1 MLQKGFKWLVL
12 AGFAALMAWG
22 MWGLPDRG
30 DLDAPMNEKTTITG
44 GPTPA
49 AHYIEKA
56 YKEAKTPNIVTVV
69 LGDYRSIDTLGEVV
83 VVFTAGLILIVLLTN
98 RRKVHDID
106 GGEQ

>member
-1 MLQKGFKWLVL
+1 MVL
-12 AGFAALMAWG
+12 LGFAGLMGWG

-44 GPTPA
+44 TPTPA
-49 AHYIEKA
+49 AHYIEHA

-83 VVFTAGLILIVLLTN
+83 VVFTAGLILILLLTN
-98 RRKVHDID
+98 RRKISALD
-106 GGEQ
+106 GGDS

>member
-1 MLQKGFKWLVL
+1 MVL
-12 AGFAALMAWG
+12 AGFAGLMAWG

-30 DLDAPMNEKTTITG
+30 DLNASMNEKTTITG
-44 GPTPA
+44 SPTPA

-98 RRKVHDID
+98 RRNVQGFH
-106 GGEQ
+106 GGEE

>member
-1 MLQKGFKWLVL
+1 MVL
-12 AGFAALMAWG
+12 LGFAGLMGWG

-44 GPTPA
+44 TPTPA
-49 AHYIEKA
+49 AHYIEHA

-83 VVFTAGLILIVLLTN
+83 VVFTAGLILILLLTN
-98 RRKVHDID
+98 RRKISALDRSD
-106 GGEQ
+106 S

>member
-1 MLQKGFKWLVL
+1 MVL
-12 AGFAALMAWG
+12 LGFAGLMGWG

-30 DLDAPMNEKTTITG
+30 DLDAPMNEKTTLTG
-44 GPTPA
+44 TPAPA

-83 VVFTAGLILIVLLTN
+83 VVFTAGLIFILLLTN
-98 RRKVHDID
+98 RRKGSALD
-106 GGEQ
+106 GGDS